1 MYLVKQGENQNFRRP
16 VPPDYG
22 DSSNTSP
29 GDLRAKRHMNMR
41 NLQVLGH
48 CAIDNE
54 EKKLRSC
61 AVCSASKNISKG
73 GHKIRSRFKCSTCNV
88 PLCTKY
94 RDCFVMYHHWL
105 VM

>member
-54 EKKLRSC
+54 EKKLRYRFRKKRGNEHSLP
-61 AVCSASKNISKG
+61 
-73 GHKIRSRFKCSTCNV
+73 IR
-88 PLCTKY
+88 
-94 RDCFVMYHHWL
+94 
-105 VM
+105 